1 MIAVQKELQ
10 QLLALCL
17 EHRALKKAV
26 CSKPDDR
33 CELKT
38 VLSVRHIGGKDV
50 LQAERFLTDN
60 KALHENLPLE
70 GIGGSP
76 ALAEIL
82 ASHGQI
88 NLLTTAG
95 DCEYRRSKK
104 GDGAVILG
112 GDKLRKKLSS
122 GTADAVK
129 PDGNNREKNRIL
141 TGDEAFLKH
150 LGISDQNGRIHDKK
164 QAKFRQIN
172 RFLELIRDCLP
183 SLPKTDELRICDLC
197 CGKSY
202 LSFAVYHYF
211 VNVLHRTVRMTGVDL
226 KPDVVA
232 HCNGVAKALG
242 FDGLEFLCG
251 DVSQYDI
258 AEKVHLVVSLHA
270 CDVATDLVLERAVKW
285 NTDVILST
293 PCCHHELN
301 HNLDCAPFAF
311 ISQHSMLRQK
321 LCDAATDALR
331 LKYLESCGYSVSA
344 LELIDPEETPKNIM
358 LRGLR
363 RPDFDPHSDAALALR
378 QEYDAAR
385 SFLTGGKNNV
395 QQLLCP
401 SVRE

>member
-1 MIAVQKELQ
+1 MTDAQKELQ
-10 QLLALCL
+10 SLLALSIDR
-17 EHRALKKAV
+17 RALKKAV
-26 CSKPDDR
+26 CSKSSDPTVI
-33 CELKT
+33 KT
-38 VLSVRHIGGKDV
+38 VLTIRKIGGREM
-50 LQAERFLTDN
+50 LQAERFLSDN
-60 KALHENLPLE
+60 KAVHENFEAVQIANSEVIANL
-70 GIGGSP
+70 IQSC
-76 ALAEIL
+76 
-82 ASHGQI
+82 GQI
-88 NLLTTAG
+88 NLLTTVG

-104 GDGAVILG
+104 GDSAVLLG
-112 GDKLRKKLSS
+112 GEKLRKRLSVQVS
-122 GTADAVK
+122 ETVT

-141 TGDEAFLKH
+141 TGQEPFLKH

-172 RFLELIRDCLP
+172 RFLELVRDCLP
-183 SLPKTDELRICDLC
+183 SVPKDGVLRICDLC

-211 VNVLHRTVRMTGVDL
+211 VNVLQRSVRMTGVDL
-226 KPDVVA
+226 KPDVVK
-232 HCNGVAKALG
+232 HCNAVAQALC
-242 FDGLEFLCG
+242 FDGLEFLCQ
-251 DVSQYDI
+251 DISAYDTG
-258 AEKVHLVVSLHA
+258 EKVHLVVSLHA
-270 CDVATDLVLERAVKW
+270 CDVATDLVLARAVAW
-285 NTDVILST
+285 NADVILST

-301 HNLDCAPFAF
+301 HNLDCQSFSF

-331 LKYLESCGYSVSA
+331 LKFLESRGYAVCA

-363 RPDFDPHSDAALALR
+363 RPNFDPQSDTAMTLR
-378 QEYDAAR
+378 AEYEAAR